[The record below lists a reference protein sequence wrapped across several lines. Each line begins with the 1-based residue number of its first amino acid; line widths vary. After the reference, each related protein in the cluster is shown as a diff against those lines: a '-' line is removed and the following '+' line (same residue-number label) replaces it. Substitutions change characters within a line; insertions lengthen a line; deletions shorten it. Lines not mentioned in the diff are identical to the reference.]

1 MALVVSNANALATNT
16 QGLIVNSSNTQA
28 KAERKPVDLYLN
40 IGRNITVQMDDG
52 TTKEIFLSIPYGV
65 DITNMPNRKVS
76 GKDNEYNQM
85 MVASNELLE
94 MIRQKGLSLKMVRA
108 VRLTLYA
115 DYRRYLQ
122 LHLSTMVD
130 YLMVLLFN

>member
-1 MALVVSNANALATNT
+1 MALVVSNANASATNT
-16 QGLIVNSSNTQA
+16 QGLIVNSSNTQQ

-76 GKDNEYNQM
+76 GKDTEYNQM

-94 MIRQKGLSLKMVRA
+94 MIRQKGLSLKDGESCEINLVC
-108 VRLTLYA
+108 RL
-115 DYRRYLQ
+115 Q
-122 LHLSTMVD
+122 KVSTTPSINNGGLLDGV
-130 YLMVLLFN
+130 VL